1 VKRALVIIFIAL
13 LACGCSAHV
22 TPRTAVAAKP
32 DTSRFLI
39 GASASNAAQFQQATG
54 VQPDIVEHYAR
65 TGAAFSANFAVGAIP
80 LIQLMPYD
88 VSLASVANGGEDD
101 WLRSYA
107 RAVAGYQRPVI
118 LGFAPEMNGSW
129 YSWGDTHSSP
139 AEYIAAWRHVVTVFR
154 GQGAMN
160 VTWLWTVNVAI
171 VASGHN
177 PSNGVAAVT
186 PWWPGAAW
194 VDWAG
199 IDGYFYRGPETFGI
213 VFGNTLSQIR
223 ALTRKP
229 VLISETA
236 VAPAAGKA
244 AKIPGLF
251 AGAYAAGI
259 VGLVWFDLHGNR
271 DWQLEDDQAALAAF
285 RAAVARY
292 RNPAA
297 PPTRSPTGVGSS
309 PPTAPAGGG
318 SSPPPPPLP
327 DGLGCRH
334 RPADAEHEAAGVDV
348 PGVDVLDRRIGED
361 VGDQRL
367 SGFRVAHLDGV
378 IGHDAVVA
386 VGPEHHRGP
395 VAEAGGADTVER
407 IGGDRGDA
415 ESGGRGH
422 CHGLLPWLA
431 AVMRSSE

>member
-1 VKRALVIIFIAL
+1 MRRTLIIIFLAL

-22 TPRTAVAAKP
+22 TARTAVAAKP
-32 DTSRFLI
+32 HTSRFLI

-65 TGAAFSANFAVGAIP
+65 PGAAFSANFAAGAIP

-88 VSLASVANGGEDD
+88 VSLASIANGGEDD

-139 AEYIAAWRHVVTVFR
+139 AEYIAAWRHVVTLFR
-154 GQGAMN
+154 GQGALN

-171 VASGHN
+171 VASGDN

-186 PWWPGAAW
+186 PWWPGTAW

-199 IDGYFYRGPETFGI
+199 IDGYFYRGQETFGI
-213 VFGNTLSQIR
+213 VFGNTLSQIH

-251 AGAYAAGI
+251 AGAYTAGV
-259 VGLVWFDLHGNR
+259 VGLVWFDLPGNR
-271 DWQLEDDQAALAAF
+271 DWRLEDDQQALAAF

-292 RNPAA
+292 SKLVLP
-297 PPTRSPTGVGSS
+297 S
-309 PPTAPAGGG
+309 PPTPAPTGARSTPPPPTSTGGG
-318 SSPPPPPLP
+318 S
-327 DGLGCRH
+327 G
-334 RPADAEHEAAGVDV
+334 PAHTGT
-348 PGVDVLDRRIGED
+348 
-361 VGDQRL
+361 
-367 SGFRVAHLDGV
+367 AH
-378 IGHDAVVA
+378 H
-386 VGPEHHRGP
+386 
-395 VAEAGGADTVER
+395 
-407 IGGDRGDA
+407 
-415 ESGGRGH
+415 
-422 CHGLLPWLA
+422 
-431 AVMRSSE
+431 